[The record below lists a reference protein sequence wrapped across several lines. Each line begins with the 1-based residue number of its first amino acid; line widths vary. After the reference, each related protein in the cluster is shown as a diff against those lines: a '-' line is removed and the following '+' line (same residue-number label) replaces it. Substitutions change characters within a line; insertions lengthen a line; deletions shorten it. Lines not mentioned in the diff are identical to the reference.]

1 MWFCCQQLQA
11 VLGKA
16 VSLPKQAA
24 YDLSLSMYWSQQEQ
38 NVTPSCV
45 VSPPNT
51 RQVSRA
57 IQVLSKHQAVD
68 NRTAGGCQ
76 FAIRGAGHTPWAGS
90 ANIDNG
96 VTIDMT
102 SIRSV
107 KVNRGN
113 TVVSVGAGA
122 RWSAVYQVLDA
133 AGLGVAGGRFADV
146 GLGGLI
152 TGGGLSYFAPRYGFV
167 CDQVVNY
174 RVVLANGTAVNANSK
189 DNSDLWFALKG
200 GSNNFGV
207 ITRFD
212 LNVFPLGK
220 IWGGSIYNPIETL
233 PAQVQAFVDLNNASN
248 YDTNAAVI
256 NAYVYDSNISL
267 WIVANTL
274 VHKSEVNPQV
284 LRPFTD
290 IEPKLGNTMRL
301 SNVSDIT
308 SEQVDT
314 VPYGRRQLFL
324 TRTYGND
331 PVFLKQVFEI
341 VNTTFQSFAYAPGLL
356 YSLVYQPLPSVITS
370 HGAANAGSP
379 NALGLDPAAGPQV
392 LAFQSIQW
400 ANASDDAIINEAAR
414 RIWLQADELAMKMGL
429 QRQWI
434 YLNYANHDQDP
445 IGSYGS
451 ANVAKLQAAS
461 KKYDPTGLFQTNV
474 PGGFKLFKKDAVN

>member
-1 MWFCCQQLQA
+1 M
-11 VLGKA
+11 
-16 VSLPKQAA
+16 SLPKQAA
-24 YDLSLSMYWSQQEQ
+24 YDLSLSTYWSQQEQ

-45 VSPPNT
+45 VTPRNT
-51 RQVSRA
+51 QQVSRA

-107 KVNRGN
+107 KVNRAN

-133 AGLGVAGGRFADV
+133 AGLGVAGGRVAGV
-146 GLGGLI
+146 GVGGLI

-174 RVVLANGTAVNANSK
+174 RIVLANGTAVNANYK

-207 ITRFD
+207 VTRFD

-233 PAQVQAFVDLNNASN
+233 PAQVKAFVDLNNASN

-274 VHKSEVNPQV
+274 VHRSEVNPQV

-290 IEPKLGNTMRL
+290 IEPKLGNTMLL
-301 SNVSDIT
+301 SNISDIT
-308 SEQVDT
+308 SKQVDT
-314 VPYGRRQLFL
+314 VPYGRR
-324 TRTYGND
+324 
-331 PVFLKQVFEI
+331 
-341 VNTTFQSFAYAPGLL
+341 
-356 YSLVYQPLPSVITS
+356 
-370 HGAANAGSP
+370 
-379 NALGLDPAAGPQV
+379 
-392 LAFQSIQW
+392 
-400 ANASDDAIINEAAR
+400 
-414 RIWLQADELAMKMGL
+414 
-429 QRQWI
+429 
-434 YLNYANHDQDP
+434 
-445 IGSYGS
+445 
-451 ANVAKLQAAS
+451 
-461 KKYDPTGLFQTNV
+461 
-474 PGGFKLFKKDAVN
+474 